1 MTVQAVALQP
11 GGIFT
16 GHTDREVSNTAR
28 QMKNEL
34 ASFLD
39 MTNVGDRRMEGRLA
53 LLEAAEEA
61 SEEDWD
67 GYNAAPVDMR
77 SLYHAEKLLRAL
89 PLVVPAPE
97 VSIHPNGN
105 IMLEWHMGRRMAFTV
120 SVGYDGA
127 LVYAGIFGSN
137 TIHGT
142 EYFADELPETIA
154 RNLGRVLSAIH
165 EP

>member
-11 GGIFT
+11 GSIFT
-16 GHTDREVSNTAR
+16 GHTDREVSNTAGR
-28 QMKNEL
+28 IKKEVT
-34 ASFLD
+34 SFLD
-39 MTNVGDRRMEGRLA
+39 MTDVGHRRMEGLLA
-53 LLEAAEEA
+53 LWEAAYEA
-61 SEEDWD
+61 SEQNWD
-67 GYNAAPVDMR
+67 GYHAAPVNAG
-77 SLYHAEKLLRAL
+77 SFSNAEKLLMAL

-97 VSIHPNGN
+97 VSVHPNGS
-105 IMLEWHMGRRMAFTV
+105 IVLEWHMGRRMAFTV

-154 RNLGRVLSAIH
+154 RNLGRVLSTGR
-165 EP
+165 